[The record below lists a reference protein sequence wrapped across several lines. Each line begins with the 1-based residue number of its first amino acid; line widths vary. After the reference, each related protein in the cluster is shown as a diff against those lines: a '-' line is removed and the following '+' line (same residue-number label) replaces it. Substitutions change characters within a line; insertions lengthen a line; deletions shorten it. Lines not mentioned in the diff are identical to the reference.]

1 MAIRPAHPQ
10 QRPLSALST
19 LLGVRLDP
27 STAVG
32 HSHSPN
38 DLGFLSGI
46 TLDSRSVKPG
56 DLYVALAGARVHG
69 AAFCADAVAA
79 GAVAVLTDPDGRAR
93 AAASGVPVFV
103 LADPRARLG
112 EIACWVYG
120 DPSSR
125 LRLIGVTGTSGKT
138 TSTYLLES
146 GLRMAGHLTGLI
158 GGVEL
163 RIGPERLAS
172 SLTTPEAP
180 DLQALFAVMVERG
193 VTAAAMEV
201 SSHSL
206 SLGRVAGTSF
216 DVAVFTNLSQD
227 HLDFHADLEDYF
239 RAKASLFMPPVPLRG
254 GLGGSS
260 PRVSTGIG
268 VVNIDDK
275 YGRKLASSALVP
287 VTTFSA
293 SGADEADWR
302 AADVRSG
309 ADGSTFRLIG
319 PGGVEADVS
328 LGLAGV
334 FNVANAV
341 GALVA
346 LVEAG
351 VRLEDAVAGVAACP
365 GVPGRLE
372 RVPAPG
378 LGVTA
383 FVDYSHKPGAVE
395 AVLRSLRPVTQGNL
409 IIVLGCGGD
418 RDRAKRPM
426 MGAAAASLAD
436 VAILTSDNPRSED
449 PLAILAAMLD
459 GVLSVPQEERARV
472 IIEPDRAAA
481 IAQAVALASPGDVVV
496 VAGKGHETGQYVAG
510 SVLPFDDREVT
521 ADRPR
526 PARQGAPVIPLSLAR
541 IAQVTG
547 GQLRGDP
554 DAVVSGEVVIDSR
567 RAGPGGL
574 FAAVAG
580 ERSDGHDFAAAAV
593 AAGATAV
600 LATRPVPVP
609 SVLVAD
615 VPAALAALAR
625 FVVDALPAVR
635 IAGITGSSGK
645 TSTKDLAA
653 QLVERLGPTIAPA
666 GSYNNEF
673 GHPLTVLRA
682 DASTRY
688 LVLELSARGIG
699 HIAHLC
705 RIAPPRY
712 GVVLNVGHAHAGE
725 FGGLD
730 QVARAKGEL
739 AEALPADG
747 TAILNAGD
755 PRVLAMAARTQARVV
770 TFGDAGSRRLGPGG
784 GRAARRPRAA
794 QLHAA
799 DTRRFRAGNPTVAWR
814 A

>member
-1 MAIRPAHPQ
+1 MAIRPAHQQ
-10 QRPLSALST
+10 QRPLSALSS
-19 LLGVRLDP
+19 LLGVKLA
-27 STAVG
+27 SAG
-32 HSHSPN
+32 NSFGPN
-38 DLGFLSGI
+38 ELGCVRGV
-46 TLDSRSVKPG
+46 TLDSRAVRAG

-69 AAFCADAVAA
+69 AAFCDQAVAA
-79 GAVAVLTDPDGRAR
+79 GAVAVLTDADGRAR

-138 TSTYLLES
+138 TSSYLIES
-146 GLRMAGHLTGLI
+146 GLRAAGHLTGLV
-158 GGVEL
+158 GGVEI
-163 RIGPERLAS
+163 RIGKDRVAS

-239 RAKASLFMPPVPLRG
+239 RAKASLFLPSEGRGVGGGCPPA
-254 GLGGSS
+254 
-260 PRVSTGIG
+260 G
-268 VVNIDDK
+268 VVNIDDR
-275 YGRKLASSALVP
+275 YGRRLVSMAPVP

-293 SGADEADWR
+293 AGRPEADWR

-309 ADGSTFRLIG
+309 ADGSSFRLIG

-328 LGLAGV
+328 VGLAGV
-334 FNVANAV
+334 FNVANAL

-351 VRLEDAVAGVAACP
+351 IGLDDAVAGVASCA

-372 RVPAPG
+372 RVPGAG
-378 LGVTA
+378 LDMTA

-436 VAILTSDNPRSED
+436 MAILTSDNPRSED

-472 IIEPDRAAA
+472 ILEPDRAAA
-481 IAQAVALASPGDVVV
+481 ISLAVSLAAPGDVIV

-510 SVLPFDDREVT
+510 TVLPFDDR
-521 ADRPR
+521 
-526 PARQGAPVIPLSLAR
+526 
-541 IAQVTG
+541 QVTG
-547 GQLRGDP
+547 AALRHRAEGQRAQAPVGPERLDP
-554 DAVVSGEVVIDSR
+554 DLLDPWAVNR
-567 RAGPGGL
+567 
-574 FAAVAG
+574 
-580 ERSDGHDFAAAAV
+580 
-593 AAGATAV
+593 
-600 LATRPVPVP
+600 
-609 SVLVAD
+609 
-615 VPAALAALAR
+615 
-625 FVVDALPAVR
+625 
-635 IAGITGSSGK
+635 
-645 TSTKDLAA
+645 
-653 QLVERLGPTIAPA
+653 
-666 GSYNNEF
+666 
-673 GHPLTVLRA
+673 
-682 DASTRY
+682 
-688 LVLELSARGIG
+688 
-699 HIAHLC
+699 
-705 RIAPPRY
+705 
-712 GVVLNVGHAHAGE
+712 
-725 FGGLD
+725 
-730 QVARAKGEL
+730 
-739 AEALPADG
+739 
-747 TAILNAGD
+747 
-755 PRVLAMAARTQARVV
+755 
-770 TFGDAGSRRLGPGG
+770 
-784 GRAARRPRAA
+784 
-794 QLHAA
+794 
-799 DTRRFRAGNPTVAWR
+799 
-814 A
+814 

>member
-1 MAIRPAHPQ
+1 VAIRPAYPQ

-19 LLGVRLDP
+19 LLGVRLD
-27 STAVG
+27 AVG

-38 DLGFLSGI
+38 DLGFLSGL

-56 DLYVALAGARVHG
+56 DLYVALPGARVHG
-69 AAFCADAVAA
+69 AAFCADAVSA

-93 AAASGVPVFV
+93 ATASGVPVFV

-120 DPSSR
+120 NPSSR

-146 GLRMAGHLTGLI
+146 GLRAAGHLTGLV

-163 RIGPERLAS
+163 RIGQDRLAS

-239 RAKASLFMPPVPLRG
+239 RAKASLFMPPV
-254 GLGGSS
+254 
-260 PRVSTGIG
+260 IG

-302 AADVRSG
+302 AVDVRSG

-319 PGGVEADVS
+319 PGGIEADVS

-351 VRLEDAVAGVAACP
+351 VRLEDAVAGMAACP

-372 RVPAPG
+372 RVPASG

-481 IAQAVALASPGDVVV
+481 IAQAVALTSPGDVVV

-521 ADRPR
+521 ETA
-526 PARQGAPVIPLSLAR
+526 LSQLAKVHR
-541 IAQVTG
+541 
-547 GQLRGDP
+547 
-554 DAVVSGEVVIDSR
+554 
-567 RAGPGGL
+567 
-574 FAAVAG
+574 
-580 ERSDGHDFAAAAV
+580 
-593 AAGATAV
+593 
-600 LATRPVPVP
+600 
-609 SVLVAD
+609 
-615 VPAALAALAR
+615 
-625 FVVDALPAVR
+625 
-635 IAGITGSSGK
+635 
-645 TSTKDLAA
+645 
-653 QLVERLGPTIAPA
+653 
-666 GSYNNEF
+666 
-673 GHPLTVLRA
+673 
-682 DASTRY
+682 
-688 LVLELSARGIG
+688 
-699 HIAHLC
+699 
-705 RIAPPRY
+705 
-712 GVVLNVGHAHAGE
+712 
-725 FGGLD
+725 
-730 QVARAKGEL
+730 
-739 AEALPADG
+739 
-747 TAILNAGD
+747 
-755 PRVLAMAARTQARVV
+755 
-770 TFGDAGSRRLGPGG
+770 
-784 GRAARRPRAA
+784 
-794 QLHAA
+794 
-799 DTRRFRAGNPTVAWR
+799 
-814 A
+814 

>member
-1 MAIRPAHPQ
+1 MAIRPAHQQ

-19 LLGVRLDP
+19 LLGIRLAAAG
-27 STAVG
+27 S
-32 HSHSPN
+32 SRSPN
-38 DLGFLSGI
+38 DLGSPSGL

-56 DLYVALAGARVHG
+56 DLYVALPGARVHG

-79 GAVAVLTDPDGRAR
+79 GAVAVLTDPEGRAR
-93 AAASGVPVFV
+93 ATASGVPVFV

-120 DPSSR
+120 NPSSR

-146 GLRMAGHLTGLI
+146 GLRMAGHLTGLV

-216 DVAVFTNLSQD
+216 DVAVFTNLSPD

-239 RAKASLFMPPVPLRG
+239 RAKASLFMPPEPPRSG
-254 GLGGSS
+254 AGSS

-275 YGRKLASSALVP
+275 YGRKLAASALVP

-328 LGLAGV
+328 LQLAGV

-341 GALVA
+341 GALAA

-351 VRLEDAVAGVAACP
+351 IRLEDAVAGVAACP

-378 LGVTA
+378 LDLTA

-418 RDRAKRPM
+418 RDRGKRPM

-459 GVLSVPQEERARV
+459 GVLSVPQTERARV

-481 IAQAVALASPGDVVV
+481 IAQAVALASPGDVVL

-510 SVLPFDDREVT
+510 SVLPFDDRQVT
-521 ADRPR
+521 ADALER
-526 PARQGAPVIPLSLAR
+526 LAK
-541 IAQVTG
+541 
-547 GQLRGDP
+547 GQLAPSRP
-554 DAVVSGEVVIDSR
+554 SWAVNR
-567 RAGPGGL
+567 
-574 FAAVAG
+574 
-580 ERSDGHDFAAAAV
+580 
-593 AAGATAV
+593 
-600 LATRPVPVP
+600 
-609 SVLVAD
+609 
-615 VPAALAALAR
+615 
-625 FVVDALPAVR
+625 
-635 IAGITGSSGK
+635 
-645 TSTKDLAA
+645 
-653 QLVERLGPTIAPA
+653 
-666 GSYNNEF
+666 
-673 GHPLTVLRA
+673 
-682 DASTRY
+682 
-688 LVLELSARGIG
+688 
-699 HIAHLC
+699 
-705 RIAPPRY
+705 
-712 GVVLNVGHAHAGE
+712 
-725 FGGLD
+725 
-730 QVARAKGEL
+730 
-739 AEALPADG
+739 
-747 TAILNAGD
+747 
-755 PRVLAMAARTQARVV
+755 
-770 TFGDAGSRRLGPGG
+770 
-784 GRAARRPRAA
+784 
-794 QLHAA
+794 
-799 DTRRFRAGNPTVAWR
+799 
-814 A
+814 